1 MERAM
6 ISKTAIKMLG
16 LALMVVGVFAI
27 LFGTHLVGATCVA
40 IGVIALLV
48 GLVLYAVVRTD

>member
-1 MERAM
+1 M

-27 LFGTHLVGATCVA
+27 LFGTHLVGAACVA